1 MSSTKSKTE
10 EVEEPQKAKN
20 HLGASHLEVVGNTEE
35 LLYVAEQVA
44 EIRCSPWTKSMF
56 RLYGCLLISYFCGCL
71 NGYDGSLMGGLN
83 AMDSYQDT
91 FKTGTTG
98 SQVGFIMAVY
108 NIGSVAAIPFTGPIN
123 DYLGRRAGM
132 FAGALLIIFGTCIQ
146 APAHNI
152 EMFIGG
158 RFILGFGV
166 SFCAVSA
173 PTYVSEMAHPK
184 FRGIQTGLYNCMW
197 WLGSIVASWTI
208 YGCARWNNPYA
219 FRIPIWLQL
228 CSSVIVGV
236 GVWFIPESPR
246 WLIAHGKTEEAR
258 AVLAR
263 YHGEGSDTHPIV
275 VLQMV
280 EMQRT
285 IRQDASDKKW
295 WDYKELISTHSARRR
310 LVCVLGM
317 ACFGQLSGNSV
328 TGYYLPVMI
337 ENAGITS
344 QETQLLING
353 LNPVI
358 CFIAAIIGAQ
368 YVDKLGRRPILIGS
382 IFACSICFAVI
393 TGTSKAAIE
402 GDSQAAYG
410 TIVFVF
416 LFGAIFSFGWTPLQA
431 MYIVETLTTTTRA
444 KGTAVG
450 NLASAASSV
459 VIQYSSGPAF
469 ADIGYYFYLFFV
481 FWDIFEGVFIYFFF
495 PETKDRTLEEMDEI
509 FEAKN
514 PVKKSLEERNTE
526 TFLNTVGA
534 NHAEAA

>member
-1 MSSTKSKTE
+1 MSSQLKEGDEPTKSS
-10 EVEEPQKAKN
+10 
-20 HLGASHLEVVGNTEE
+20 LDASHLEVVGNTNE
-35 LLYVAEQVA
+35 LLDVAERVA

-71 NGYDGSLMGGLN
+71 NGFDGSLMGGLN
-83 AMDSYQDT
+83 AMSSYQDT
-91 FKTGTTG
+91 FNTGTTG

-132 FAGALLIIFGTCIQ
+132 LAGAALIILGTCIQ

-152 EMFIGG
+152 QMFIGG

-166 SFCAVSA
+166 SFCSVSA
-173 PTYVSEMAHPK
+173 PCYVSEMSHPK
-184 FRGIQTGLYNCMW
+184 FRGVQTGLYNCMW
-197 WLGSIVASWTI
+197 WLGSIIASWTI
-208 YGCARWNNPYA
+208 YGCAKWDNPYA

-246 WLIAHGKTEEAR
+246 WLIAHGKIEQAR

-263 YHGEGSDTHPIV
+263 YHGEGSEDHPIV
-275 VLQMV
+275 RLQMV
-280 EMQRT
+280 EMQHT
-285 IRQDASDKKW
+285 IRRDASDKKW

-328 TGYYLPVMI
+328 TGYYLPVMLA
-337 ENAGITS
+337 NAGITS
-344 QETQLLING
+344 EDTQLLING

-358 CFIAAIIGAQ
+358 CFIASILGAQ
-368 YVDKLGRRPILIGS
+368 FCDRIGRRPILLWSIG
-382 IFACSICFAVI
+382 FCSICFAVI

-402 GDSQAAYG
+402 GNTTAAYG

-416 LFGAIFSFGWTPLQA
+416 LFGAVFSFGWTPLQT

-444 KGTAVG
+444 KGTAIG

-469 ADIGYYFYLFFV
+469 ADISYYFYLFFV
-481 FWDIFEGVFIYFFF
+481 FWDIFEAVFIFFFF

-509 FEAKN
+509 FEARN
-514 PVKKSLEERNTE
+514 PVSKSLEKRSTD
-526 TFLNTVGA
+526 TVFNTVGA
-534 NHAEAA
+534 SSAQTA